1 MSQGIRP
8 SRDGGIVS
16 DNAGYARGGEIANF
30 AVIDAHCRS
39 IVARELAG
47 HPNILPSTFS
57 MMRPMRCN

>member
-1 MSQGIRP
+1 
-8 SRDGGIVS
+8 VS